1 MFILSGFDNVYELY
15 TGYTKVFVI
24 KRNKTILVDTGSGPI
39 SDRMMACMSEGGF
52 IFADQAL
59 RKELKQGSLA
69 AITGFLQRENV
80 HIDLIVCTH
89 WHGDHAGN
97 LKKLKEMLGV
107 PAAMHPADIPFVEG
121 EKEIPFPD
129 RIPEDIRRH
138 VQLETCRVDRCLAD
152 GEYVAADVRV
162 IHLPGHTPGSIGLLV
177 NDELLISGDCLIGR
191 NEMNPKM
198 GLDELNLPMKL
209 FCMDYDAAVESLHR
223 LLDFK
228 FDAILTGH
236 GVSVSENGRI
246 KLEAVLRNV
255 GRQV

>member
-1 MFILSGFDNVYELY
+1 MSTFANVSELH

-24 KRNKTILVDTGSGPI
+24 KGNKTILVDTGSRPI
-39 SDRMMACMSEGGF
+39 PDRMMAYLSEGGF
-52 IFADQAL
+52 VFADQAL

-69 AITGFLQRENV
+69 AITGFLQRENI

-97 LKKLKEMLGV
+97 LKELKKMLGV

-121 EKEIPFPD
+121 KKEIPFPD
-129 RIPEDIRRH
+129 RIPEDVRQH

-177 NDELLISGDCLIGR
+177 NDEILLSGDCLLGR
-191 NEMNPKM
+191 NKMNPKM
-198 GLDELNLPMKL
+198 GLDELNLPMKP
-209 FCMDYDAAVESLHR
+209 FCMDYDAAVENLYR
-223 LLDFK
+223 LRDFK

-236 GVSVSENGRI
+236 GVSVQKNGKI
-246 KLEAVLRNV
+246 KLEALLRAA
-255 GRQV
+255 G